1 MVKYMNTYLK
11 QKFILIFTFLI
22 FYFSIELIAFLWV
35 GFNFL
40 PSDFL
45 IDLILSFFVVSV
57 IIIIPNHKISII
69 YMSLWLLF
77 INGLFV
83 TNATIF
89 SAYKELFTFEQFK
102 LIGEATDILN
112 LSYLS
117 LTAALA
123 FIIITL
129 IYIYIIKKIYK
140 NYLTENPYEINF
152 DFFLKA
158 LFIFLLLGISS
169 YTVFSTRNF
178 APFENYNEDENFPTL
193 KRHSLGRYGFL
204 AYYYKE
210 IDLLYFS
217 DDGLGEYELPVDIAD
232 KSEYFGLLEGYN
244 VFTIMIESAESYAV
258 NELLTPNLYQFTQDG
273 LYFPNHYSENKTNVS
288 EVIGING
295 HYPSTSFDTNNY
307 IYDFDYSLPA
317 IINEDYETAF
327 FHDNYPVFYQR
338 GDTLESIGFENLYF
352 HSDIYPDKKRWQWD
366 GNLTLDS
373 FTAEAMLDLMF
384 KTDDPFY
391 YFWTTLS
398 THGPYNEGE
407 ENIQLFED
415 FGYYDLIEQA
425 EIAGDWVNPLQDYDE
440 ENQERMKYYQAAMM
454 DFDRALGIII
464 DELKARNEF
473 DNTLFVL
480 YGDHSVYYHDFNT
493 MTSSYDDSAEYY
505 EVDLYSSF
513 YTIYNETLTNAYL
526 NNGNSSTEIDK
537 FVSPYTITPT
547 ILDLL
552 GEEYN
557 ENLYLGST
565 IFSDILHVFYSNK
578 ITTFFTDMVFSDD
591 GEEIIYE
598 RYYTGPEYLE
608 EFRYQSEIIKDK
620 LVIINEYYFH
630 TKTEKPNN

>member
-1 MVKYMNTYLK
+1 MNTYLK